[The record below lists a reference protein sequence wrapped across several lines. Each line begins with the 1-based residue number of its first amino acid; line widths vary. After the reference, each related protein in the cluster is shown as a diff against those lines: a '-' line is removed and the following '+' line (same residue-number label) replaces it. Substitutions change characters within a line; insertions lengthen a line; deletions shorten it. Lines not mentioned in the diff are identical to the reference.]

1 MNALAL
7 VAPKLRG
14 DKPRNEP
21 RLRRRAD
28 IAARNGARRSGG
40 KRPKLWHS

>member
-14 DKPRNEP
+14 DEPCNEP

-28 IAARNGARRSGG
+28 IAARNGAKRSGG
-40 KRPKLWHS
+40 KRPELWHS